1 MTSSQANT
9 TPSIALHT
17 KYQTLRSLYGVRSPF
32 VVSDDR
38 SPKMK
43 DRSPFL
49 FSDERVPKMKER
61 SALSNSQPTN
71 PTYSALFM
79 AINYFLGCFTC
90 HLHSFF

>member
-9 TPSIALHT
+9 TPSIALNT

-32 VVSDDR
+32 VI
-38 SPKMK
+38 
-43 DRSPFL
+43 
-49 FSDERVPKMKER
+49 SDERVPKIKVR
-61 SALSNSQPTN
+61 SPLSNSQPTN